1 MIGTS
6 PGSGEYIVAD
16 DGKDNESTRGVRGGF
31 GAASLRD
38 ALRAVAGLREP
49 TTRPTEEVAPP
60 EAAATPAE
68 PFVVEP
74 HPQPTPAP
82 QAETAQVDV
91 AQANVVPPAA
101 PQVTQ
106 PIADAAP
113 FDLQPS
119 TLVPEM
125 SVPPVPEPEIEA
137 MAVEQVSMPEP
148 TPQPQA
154 VPREM
159 QSGGQ
164 TMLLRP
170 NEQNVEPIQPVGET
184 PAPAPVEAAPV
195 TAAPVESTVEPV
207 ALAAA
212 PAISQNSVDPEPV
225 APLPVEEAVVQDVAS
240 EIPGGL
246 AMNSIGTDD
255 NKTRMVRG
263 VQKPG
268 RDDYYQ
274 EPVVAWLVVI
284 GGPGLGAFRP
294 VYEGNNAL
302 GRAQTQRIS
311 IDFGDDAI
319 SAEEQ
324 AYIRYD
330 STDRS
335 FLFVPNLA
343 KTNVVSLNESKP
355 TSAVP
360 LSPMDVVT
368 VGQTQ
373 LVFVPFCGPDFDWS
387 ELRNIS
393 SGA

>member
-1 MIGTS
+1 M
-6 PGSGEYIVAD
+6 AD
-16 DGKDNESTRGVRGGF
+16 DGRNNDNTRGGRGGF

-49 TTRPTEEVAPP
+49 TTRPTYEDQLQE
-60 EAAATPAE
+60 
-68 PFVVEP
+68 
-74 HPQPTPAP
+74 PQP
-82 QAETAQVDV
+82 V
-91 AQANVVPPAA
+91 
-101 PQVTQ
+101 Q
-106 PIADAAP
+106 PH
-113 FDLQPS
+113 
-119 TLVPEM
+119 
-125 SVPPVPEPEIEA
+125 
-137 MAVEQVSMPEP
+137 
-148 TPQPQA
+148 PQPQA
-154 VPREM
+154 VTEARDAPIELEAMPVYAPEAVAQPHRMPEPQQIQQPDATPPASLGFDTNPPSMASAQPQRVM
-159 QSGGQ
+159 QTDGQ
-164 TMLLRP
+164 TVLLRP
-170 NEQNVEPIQPVGET
+170 RE
-184 PAPAPVEAAPV
+184 EAS
-195 TAAPVESTVEPV
+195 AAES
-207 ALAAA
+207 AAA
-212 PAISQNSVDPEPV
+212 PAPAAPTSAPVAIPVTAVAQDVHPEPEQV
-225 APLPVEEAVVQDVAS
+225 ASAVSHAANLSTLQSTATAAAVAVVPAMSQKSVEPSPATPVTDSKDVA
-240 EIPGGL
+240 L
-246 AMNSIGTDD
+246 APEKADRPAMTDLSADD

-302 GRAQTQRIS
+302 GRAPTQRIS

-355 TSAVP
+355 TSAVQ
-360 LSPMDVVT
+360 LSPMDVIT

-373 LVFVPFCGPDFDWS
+373 LVFVPFCGPEFDWS
-387 ELRNIS
+387 ELQNIS